1 MNPFSRFPSE
11 GGLDECFDDSETFE
25 PAHLPGPGPFLDG
38 HDVLE
43 GNDHLEFH
51 ELTHELFEER
61 GVYDVTFGY
70 NLAKL
75 NLDRRHP
82 DAGFRYAI
90 DTDDP
95 SQLRAEFTP
104 TTEFCPQADVLGK
117 GAFRAWNGLTDRHE
131 YDVVRVRID
140 ADHHPAASI
149 NATLE
154 RLENEFLETGELDAT
169 GTAEDRPTE
178 SPF

>member
-1 MNPFSRFPSE
+1 MNPFSRSSPDDASAEYF
-11 GGLDECFDDSETFE
+11 DEPTAFE
-25 PAHLPGPGPFLDG
+25 PAHLPEPGPFLVD

-43 GNDHLEFH
+43 GDDHVAIH
-51 ELTHELFEER
+51 ELAHELFEER

-70 NLAKL
+70 NLARL
-75 NLDRRHP
+75 NLDRRHS

-90 DTDDP
+90 DADDP
-95 SQLRAEFTP
+95 STLWAEFTP

-117 GAFRAWNGLTDRHE
+117 GAFRAWNGLADRHE

-140 ADHHPAASI
+140 ADHHQATSV
-149 NATLE
+149 NETLE
-154 RLENEFLETGELDAT
+154 GLEETFLETGSVGEVGT
-169 GTAEDRPTE
+169 GSDGSTE